1 MSDQLVHLRAEI
13 DAVDRELMKALGR
26 RFALCRE
33 AAMIKHAA
41 ELPLHQ
47 PDRENEVRGEYRRL
61 AGQHG
66 FGAEFAAAFY
76 DLMLAEAYRLEER
89 TLRAIKESAV

>member
-1 MSDQLVHLRAEI
+1 MSELAHIRAEI
-13 DAVDRELMKALGR
+13 DTVDRDLMKALGR
-26 RFALCRE
+26 RFDLCRE

-41 ELPLHQ
+41 DLPLHQ
-47 PDRENEVRGEYRRL
+47 PEREQEVRAEYRRL
-61 AGQHG
+61 AGQFG
-66 FGAEFAAAFY
+66 FGPDFAAALY